1 MAAIITNPFDL
12 IVNQDD
18 PTGAS
23 SPSDAQARLNE
34 LCDEAQKSLEAH
46 MHTLDDPRMRFSW
59 LKMITEHRLVQPVP
73 HEELAGRILHAT
85 ADADPD
91 ALESALLAVG
101 RIVPTEKQ
109 LLEWSVKSTAQ
120 FALAQG
126 PPPNPLTWGD
136 AASWPP
142 YVEWCDEYFK
152 CQQSLVMPS
161 VTWWTGLWLLALNP
175 KTDHLWSTTVQVR
188 QVQVLEMMLKFQ
200 FGYDLAQ
207 YSNDDDHDINDIG
220 ALVEDLSNALAE
232 MINHRHNKMNF
243 VVPFRWDLF
252 AAVFNFVS
260 AHVPVTFDQLF
271 YGGLARR
278 SIHVQDT
285 IITSHLAVVRL
296 IHVLGHQQPHY
307 EGLVMHTSR
316 KHGAVAINPAWAHG
330 MAPQPFDTPRWATA
344 RPGFFASAPMFLTP
358 TLHDHLLKMAE
369 AANEDEVPKLI
380 ALIRHLRACEF
391 GPLGER
397 PSPMLHDSGDECAHH
412 WADHVIDADGTSSNL
427 NMRALLD
434 RSDPAPDRAH
444 WKSMAWKRKRAARVR
459 LLQVW
464 FGLMVEVQKQRRKRA
479 MLAPDGAWG
488 KAFTDAR
495 QDLDHWNQAA
505 RKEARLE

>member
-18 PTGAS
+18 PTVAT
-23 SPSDAQARLNE
+23 SPSHAQERLNK
-34 LCDEAQKSLEAH
+34 LCDEAHASLEAH
-46 MHTLDDPRMRFSW
+46 MHALDDPGMRFSW

-85 ADADPD
+85 ADADPA
-91 ALESALLAVG
+91 ALESALLAVS
-101 RIVPTEKQ
+101 RIVPTEEQ
-109 LLEWSVKSTAQ
+109 LREWSVNITAH
-120 FALAQG
+120 FAASQG

-136 AASWPP
+136 AASWPAH
-142 YVEWCDEYFK
+142 VEWCDEYFK
-152 CQQSLVMPS
+152 CQQSIAMPS

-175 KTDHLWSTTVQVR
+175 KTDRLWSTTEQVR

-200 FGYDLAQ
+200 FGHDLVQCRGGHDDA
-207 YSNDDDHDINDIG
+207 DDDDVR
-220 ALVEDLSNALAE
+220 AAVEDLSNALAE
-232 MINHRHNKMNF
+232 MINNRYNKMNHA
-243 VVPFRWDLF
+243 VPFRWDLF
-252 AAVFNFVS
+252 AALFNFVS
-260 AHVPVTFDQLF
+260 AHVPVTLEQLF
-271 YGGLARR
+271 DGGLIGSGGEHAV
-278 SIHVQDT
+278 IN
-285 IITSHLAVVRL
+285 SHLAVVRL
-296 IHVLGHQQPHY
+296 IHVLGFQQPHY

-316 KHGAVAINPAWAHG
+316 KHNEVAINPAWAHG
-330 MAPQPFDTPRWATA
+330 IVPKILHTPRWATA
-344 RPGFFASAPMFLTP
+344 RPGFFSSAPMFLTP
-358 TLHDHLLKMAE
+358 TLHDHLLKMVNATSG
-369 AANEDEVPKLI
+369 DEVALVG
-380 ALIRHLRACEF
+380 LIRHLRACEF
-391 GPLGER
+391 GMNGER

-412 WADHVIDADGTSSNL
+412 WADHVIDAQFASSDLNL
-427 NMRALLD
+427 RALMD

-495 QDLDHWNQAA
+495 QDLDYWNQAA